1 MVPSK
6 DDANQEGEA
15 NASVARQN
23 QTGFRESMPID
34 PAPSAPSTNS
44 VEYMCLQQN
53 DSTEDNHYTI
63 AEECSEAVKQV
74 ADDYV

>member
-34 PAPSAPSTNS
+34 LAPSAPSINS
-44 VEYMCLQQN
+44 VGYICLQQN
-53 DSTEDNHYTI
+53 DSTKDNPYAI
-63 AEECSEAVKQV
+63 AEACSEAAKQV